1 MSRLIEA
8 VGDSGRRGSVGVKS
22 NAKEGHVKVT
32 QENLVTV
39 IRLVEEFS
47 REEQTEW
54 FLSRFT

>member
-1 MSRLIEA
+1 LIEA